1 MFRFAGVSARRR
13 SIAVAQGLYWHQI
26 YGSMGNSDARYVCYA
41 VFWFIYLFVFICIYL
56 LIFFICLFFLDFF
69 FFLLPFSF
77 VSTGAQVPAQSISVL
92 CHDMIGG
99 RTGVGVRYGCT
110 YRFSTRSKP
119 RPRLVPSTARP
130 SFLSDQ
136 HSPDHSSRPTA
147 AACPN

>member
-13 SIAVAQGLYWHQI
+13 SIAVVQGLYWHQI
-26 YGSMGNSDARYVCYA
+26 YGSMGDNDARYVYMLCS
-41 VFWFIYLFVFICIYL
+41 VLFCFVLFILFIYLFVCFFFSS
-56 LIFFICLFFLDFF
+56 IFFF
-69 FFLLPFSF
+69 FSF

-92 CHDMIGG
+92 CYDMIGRKG
-99 RTGVGVRYGCT
+99 RSEWGGVGYGWHIS
-110 YRFSTRSKP
+110 FSARSKP
-119 RPRLVPSTARP
+119 KPRLIPSTARP